1 MAAMVGNSPLVTD
14 SDVDALAWR
23 FLRSSYADGTYADWP
38 LDQRLD
44 GFLRRCGL
52 VRISEDGD
60 TCNLLLN
67 RVMAHIGK
75 APIVKSSGPTISTR
89 A

>member
-23 FLRSSYADGTYADWP
+23 FLRSTYADEAYADWP

-67 RVMAHIGK
+67 QVMAHIGK
-75 APIVKSSGPTISTR
+75 APIVKLSGPIISTR

>member
-1 MAAMVGNSPLVTD
+1 MAAMVGDPLLVTD
-14 SDVDALAWR
+14 SDVDALAWQ
-23 FLRSSYADGTYADWP
+23 FLRSTYADEAYADWP

-52 VRISEDGD
+52 VGISEDGD

-67 RVMAHIGK
+67 QVMAHIGK
-75 APIVKSSGPTISTR
+75 KPVVKSSGPTISTR